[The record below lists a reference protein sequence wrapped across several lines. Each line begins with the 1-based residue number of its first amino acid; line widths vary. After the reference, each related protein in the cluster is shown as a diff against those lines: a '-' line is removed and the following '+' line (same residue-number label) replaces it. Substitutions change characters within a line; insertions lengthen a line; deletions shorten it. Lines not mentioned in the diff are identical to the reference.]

1 MSSFGANLRSLRHAF
16 GETQEQLAEKTNFS
30 KSAIGMYETS
40 RRVPGMSDISRLAQH
55 FMISEGHLVS
65 SDFSC
70 LKPYKLDV
78 GSWLENIG
86 TVFPIIASEAALQCE
101 PFRRAYEA
109 HKLLYERYGSES
121 APDTESVFFACAEDY
136 AEAYRHDQAHDE
148 AGANML
154 ALFYL
159 LMFECRNMMVLC
171 QNDVEPVMLDR
182 VLSRFSVSPEEFA
195 AYQAEILQE
204 AKEQIEMLNCRENRE
219 IIADIKKELKQSPA
233 QHDLADY
240 YLALPYYWN
249 LDGNAWDLTT
259 NAAITI
265 EMMRS
270 FSAVGNRYAEG
281 FLVFLGK
288 QIEK

>member
-1 MSSFGANLRSLRHAF
+1 MSSFSANLRALRRAF

-40 RRVPGMSDISRLAQH
+40 QRVPALSDISRFAQH

-65 SDFSC
+65 SDFSG
-70 LKPYKLDV
+70 LKPYKLDI

-86 TVFPIIASEAALQCE
+86 TVFPIITSEAALQCE

-109 HKLLYERYGSES
+109 HKSLYEQYGSES
-121 APDTESVFFACAEDY
+121 APNTESVLFACAEDY
-136 AEAYRHDQAHDE
+136 EKAYDHDQAHDE

-159 LMFECRNMMVLC
+159 LMFEYRSTLLLC
-171 QNDVEPVMLDR
+171 QNEVEPVLLDR
-182 VLSRFSVSPEEFA
+182 VLSQLSVSPEE
-195 AYQAEILQE
+195 YSKYKAEILQD
-204 AKEQIEMLNCRENRE
+204 AKEQVEMLSCKENKAF
-219 IIADIKKELKQSPA
+219 IADIKKELKQSPV

-249 LDGNAWDLTT
+249 LEGNDWDLIT
-259 NAAITI
+259 NAVISV

-270 FSAVGNRYAEG
+270 ISAVGNEFAKA

-288 QIEK
+288 QIE

>member
-16 GETQEQLAEKTNFS
+16 GETQEQLAEKTHFS

-40 RRVPGMSDISRLAQH
+40 RRVPAMSDISRFAQH
-55 FMISEGHLVS
+55 FIISEGHLIS
-65 SDFSC
+65 SDFSG
-70 LKPYKLDV
+70 LKPYKLDF

-101 PFRRAYEA
+101 PFRQAFEA
-109 HKLLYERYGSES
+109 HQSLYAQYGSES

-136 AEAYRHDQAHDE
+136 AKAYHHDQAHDE
-148 AGANML
+148 AGVNLL

-159 LMFECRNMMVLC
+159 LMFECRNMMLLC
-171 QNDVEPVMLDR
+171 QNDVELVMLDR
-182 VLSRFSVSPEEFA
+182 VLSWLSVSPEEYA
-195 AYQAEILQE
+195 AYKAETLQE
-204 AKEQIEMLNCRENRE
+204 VKEQIEMLNCKENRE
-219 IIADIKKELKQSPA
+219 IIAGIKTVLKQSPV

-259 NAAITI
+259 NAAISI

-270 FSAVGNRYAEG
+270 FSAVGNRYAKEFLG
-281 FLVFLGK
+281 FLEK